1 MPVDIDIPSLLLPF
15 DDPTRCGT
23 DLRLDDDPNNAYRRI
38 RDARNEARDEERQGD
53 INGEQSGA
61 AVRLWQDVWD
71 DGQDYLRECAKDLEI
86 VAYMIEASIR
96 VGGFDGLAR
105 SLRLTSD
112 LVRAFWGELLP
123 TPDEEGISTTLRPL
137 GRLNGD
143 VITYPLM
150 RVPVTED
157 TAVGQMVVWQ
167 YGQAKQL
174 ESLSAEERERRV
186 SSGAVTLEKFNRA
199 VSESSDSFFQ
209 TLAKQIKD
217 ARSEIVKLGELLEE
231 LVGDAEA
238 PNLSKFQKSVDDAE
252 AVLQQVAGKRLAQ
265 KEVSV
270 QADGSSSSAA
280 TAGGGASGSSG
291 ALRNR
296 DDALNLLESVAQWFD
311 NHEPQSILPSEIRK
325 AIRRGK
331 MSPLELIAD
340 LIADT
345 EVRRQLYKDIGM
357 KMPED
362 S

>member
-1 MPVDIDIPSLLLPF
+1 MPVDIDIASLLLPF
-15 DDPTRCGT
+15 GDPARCGA

-53 INGEQSGA
+53 INGEQSGT
-61 AVRLWQDVWD
+61 AVRLWQGVWD
-71 DGQDYLRECAKDLEI
+71 DGQDYLKECAKDLEI
-86 VAYMIEASIR
+86 VAYMVEASIR
-96 VGGFDGLAR
+96 VGGFDGLAQ
-105 SLRLTSD
+105 SLRLTRD
-112 LVRAFWGELLP
+112 LVGSFWGELLP

-137 GRLNGD
+137 SRLNGD

-157 TAVGQMVVWQ
+157 TAVGELVVWQ

-199 VSESSDSFFQ
+199 VSESSDTFFR
-209 TLAKQIKD
+209 TLAKQIQD

-238 PNLSKFQKSVDDAE
+238 PNLSRFQKAVDDAE
-252 AVLQQVAGKRLAQ
+252 AVLQQIAGKRLVQ
-265 KEVSV
+265 KEVAVES
-270 QADGSSSSAA
+270 DGSSSSVV
-280 TAGGGASGSSG
+280 GASGVVSGSSG
-291 ALRNR
+291 ALGSRE
-296 DDALNLLESVAQWFD
+296 DALDLLESVAKWFD
-311 NHEPQSILPSEIRK
+311 THEPQSILPSEIRK

-340 LIADT
+340 LITDS

-357 KMPED
+357 TMPED
-362 S
+362 G